1 MFGSISWVCEQMV
14 LANRVKRDIAHDHWV
29 MAFLFK
35 YGVDGLGGVYSYTG
49 EKLQIHPGNSLGS
62 ALKTLPV
69 RVLPDGLQDVFDCLF
84 YTTQLDG

>member
-1 MFGSISWVCEQMV
+1 MAEKREEMV
-14 LANRVKRDIAHDHWV
+14 FANLVKRDIAHDHWV

-35 YGVDGLGGVYSYTG
+35 YGVDSLGRVYPYAR
-49 EKLQIHPGNSLGS
+49 EKLQIHPGYSLGS

-69 RVLPDGLQDVFDCLF
+69 RVLPDGLQDVFDRLF

>member
-1 MFGSISWVCEQMV
+1 MAENREEMV
-14 LANRVKRDIAHDHWV
+14 FANRVKRDITHDHRV

-35 YGVDGLGGVYSYTG
+35 NGVNSLGRVYPDAG
-49 EKLQIHPGNSLGS
+49 EKLRIHPGYSLGS

-69 RVLPDGLQDVFDCLF
+69 RVLPDGLQDVFDRLF

>member
-1 MFGSISWVCEQMV
+1 MF
-14 LANRVKRDIAHDHWV
+14 ANRVKRDIAHDHRV
-29 MAFLFK
+29 MVFLFK
-35 YGVDGLGGVYSYTG
+35 YGVNGLGGVCPYSG
-49 EKLQIHPGNSLGS
+49 EKLQIHPGYSLGS